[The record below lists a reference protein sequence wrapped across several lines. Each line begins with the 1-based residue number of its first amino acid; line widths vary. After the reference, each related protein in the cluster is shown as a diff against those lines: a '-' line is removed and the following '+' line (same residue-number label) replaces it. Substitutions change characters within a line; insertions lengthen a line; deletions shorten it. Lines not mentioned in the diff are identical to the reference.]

1 MLALIKDMAKNS
13 EKIIPYA
20 LILALRQDFDNTIK
34 FLNENKSIPIDWNQI
49 TPEEMKTIVNI
60 LKNSDYIKTVG
71 KHDYLVINCPATYYL
86 ARKYYSSKDLSL
98 EEYFGAIDLTKWSE
112 ALNEYYNK
120 KEKKLVKFM
129 ELNEKEALKL
139 IANKKIRDRQ
149 YFEKFSIDYKKYDT
163 EELFNILVENKFVLD
178 SKTSFLA
185 SSSYNPAFLLAS
197 LKNDRKKTIKLINSD
212 NDLLRAPSF
221 DLDYEEYKKFKE
233 IITKHNINID
243 TIDEEISNYIYYYN
257 IEQGQ
262 TIVFNEQIKDCV
274 RYGDLKILL
283 NCCKC
288 LDNVQDKKLLNQYK
302 EIIWQTLHLI
312 PTNKAGVIESIL
324 RRTENILPMTLW
336 DFKDKKHAEYHHSLD
351 RITSDEFNTVI
362 NMLTKNDRYSPQ
374 EESSVIKRLNYDPTP
389 QSVEEAIKYMASEN
403 KTRFQLSFDELYVMQ
418 IYAKKILA
426 RAGINTKVDMFGYS
440 SISNHRGGFSKE
452 IEKIYIYNGKEYSI
466 RDMVRIINHE
476 INHAI
481 QHKNVREKKLMD
493 DPEILDYAK
502 DYCLRN
508 ILGEDYYN
516 NNYRKISFE
525 YDADYKAE
533 IQTKLLFEGIE
544 DLYKQKEQ
552 EYETLLEYN
561 RSYKDDKT
569 RTESNQSLDEF
580 FVETINKMAIDQPL
594 RYGEIVKNLKEE
606 DNILCYEYEFNENG
620 VKVRSLEELET
631 LSKSSSTDIAK
642 TYRELLEVK
651 RQYNL
656 SKSEEVSD
664 DLWIK
669 GAEDKISSNKVKY
682 KKMKAFFKKEM
693 EALEKIINKNTNEDI
708 VVKEEI
714 NNGER

>member
-1 MLALIKDMAKNS
+1 MAKNS
-13 EKIIPYA
+13 ETIIPYA

-86 ARKYYSSKDLSL
+86 ARKYYSSKDLSR
-98 EEYFGAIDLTKWSE
+98 EEYFGAIDLIKWSE

-139 IANKKIRDRQ
+139 IVNKKIRDRQ

-288 LDNVQDKKLLNQYK
+288 LDNVQDKKLLK
-302 EIIWQTLHLI
+302 PVFELIHLLI
-312 PTNKAGVIESIL
+312 DV
-324 RRTENILPMTLW
+324 
-336 DFKDKKHAEYHHSLD
+336 
-351 RITSDEFNTVI
+351 
-362 NMLTKNDRYSPQ
+362 
-374 EESSVIKRLNYDPTP
+374 
-389 QSVEEAIKYMASEN
+389 AS
-403 KTRFQLSFDELYVMQ
+403 F
-418 IYAKKILA
+418 
-426 RAGINTKVDMFGYS
+426 
-440 SISNHRGGFSKE
+440 
-452 IEKIYIYNGKEYSI
+452 
-466 RDMVRIINHE
+466 
-476 INHAI
+476 
-481 QHKNVREKKLMD
+481 
-493 DPEILDYAK
+493 
-502 DYCLRN
+502 
-508 ILGEDYYN
+508 
-516 NNYRKISFE
+516 
-525 YDADYKAE
+525 
-533 IQTKLLFEGIE
+533 
-544 DLYKQKEQ
+544 
-552 EYETLLEYN
+552 
-561 RSYKDDKT
+561 
-569 RTESNQSLDEF
+569 
-580 FVETINKMAIDQPL
+580 
-594 RYGEIVKNLKEE
+594 
-606 DNILCYEYEFNENG
+606 
-620 VKVRSLEELET
+620 
-631 LSKSSSTDIAK
+631 
-642 TYRELLEVK
+642 
-651 RQYNL
+651 
-656 SKSEEVSD
+656 
-664 DLWIK
+664 
-669 GAEDKISSNKVKY
+669 
-682 KKMKAFFKKEM
+682 
-693 EALEKIINKNTNEDI
+693 
-708 VVKEEI
+708 
-714 NNGER
+714 